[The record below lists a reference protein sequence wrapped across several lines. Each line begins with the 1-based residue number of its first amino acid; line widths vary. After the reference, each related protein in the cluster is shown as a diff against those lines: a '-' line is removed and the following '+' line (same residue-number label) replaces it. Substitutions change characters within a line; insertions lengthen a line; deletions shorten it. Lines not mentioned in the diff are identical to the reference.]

1 MPRFV
6 IIDNWLDRIGGHN
19 YQYAVAVLQAAAAE
33 GWKPI
38 LATAQA
44 FNAVDDFP
52 AEWQIRPLFRYTWNR
67 THTIGVDGKRNQ
79 PIDLKGQQLLH
90 PTVKRGFSKYFTSLA
105 GRFNILKQR
114 GRQRRIEAF
123 CSACKKLFDEIGLCA
138 EDLIFLPS
146 VSEFDFLGF
155 VRFLATT
162 PSSQKVDWHVQ
173 FHYDIFDGRPP
184 DYATQ
189 HGRKELLQQQFFNA
203 LSCIPRHRLHFY
215 ATTPQV
221 ADQYNRLQIGPFQ
234 PLPYPISDPSLGP
247 EVSGKQKHTPLRV
260 TMAGG
265 IRREKGKHGLTHLI
279 EQIHNQ
285 GQLKKK
291 LQLWL
296 QGKPAQISKHL
307 SNLPANTVIQGHV
320 DSNYENP
327 IVVVEHPLGRNDY
340 LTLIRRS
347 DIAILPYNNA
357 RYQAR
362 ASGVLVEML
371 AGQVPVIVPAGCW
384 LAAQISDSIYEH
396 LDSLRVSTV
405 FQQRIVGS
413 RWTSQPT
420 AEADGSRSNST
431 NTFCFGG
438 GDRHANMD
446 LHIPD
451 QASEMILSFH
461 WEESRPGYYV
471 RVQAKQM
478 DADGTELSSWETVLG
493 QRTTTGP
500 VSTLIHLD
508 PHTNRICLRLTN
520 AYHDDTITMRAS
532 EIRLLD
538 IPPNETPSAAVGLIA
553 ADMDQIPKLLYE
565 MERHYDHYSKTAADF
580 AANWRKDHAPSRTV
594 EIISTSLSQKKT
606 AHNAA

>member
-1 MPRFV
+1 MARFV

-19 YQYAVAVLQAAAAE
+19 YQYALTVLQAAATE
-33 GWKPI
+33 GWKPV

-44 FNAVDDFP
+44 FNVADDFP
-52 AEWQIRPLFRYTWNR
+52 AGWQIRPLFRYAWNR

-79 PIDLKGQQLLH
+79 PIDLKGRQLLH
-90 PTVKRGFSKYFTSLA
+90 PTAKRGFSKYFASLA
-105 GRFNILKQR
+105 GRLNIVKQR
-114 GRQRRIEAF
+114 GRQRRIDAF
-123 CSACKKLFDEIGLCA
+123 CSACTKLFDEIGLCS
-138 EDLIFLPS
+138 EDLVFLPS
-146 VSEFDFLGF
+146 VSEFDFLGL

-162 PSSQKVDWHVQ
+162 PSSQKIDWHVQ

-189 HGRKELLQQQFFNA
+189 RRRKELLQQQFFNA

-221 ADQYNRLQIGPFQ
+221 ADQYNRLQIGHFH
-234 PLPYPISDPSLGP
+234 PLPYPISDPSLGS
-247 EVSGKQKHTPLRV
+247 EMSGKQKHTPLRV

-265 IRREKGKHGLTHLI
+265 IRREKGKHGLAYLI

-285 GQLKKK
+285 DQLKKK
-291 LQLWL
+291 IQLWL

-307 SNLPANTVIQGHV
+307 SNLSANTLIQGHV

-327 IVVVEHPLGRNDY
+327 IVVVEHPLDRNDY

-371 AGQVPVIVPAGCW
+371 AAQVPVIVPAGCW
-384 LAAQISDSIYEH
+384 LAAQISDSMYEH
-396 LDSLRVSTV
+396 LDNLRVSTV
-405 FQQRIVGS
+405 CQQSIVGS
-413 RWTSQPT
+413 HWTCQPT
-420 AEADGSRSNST
+420 AETEASRSNST
-431 NTFCFGG
+431 NIFRFGG
-438 GDRHANMD
+438 DDQHAGMN

-451 QASEMILSFH
+451 HASEMILSFH

-471 RVQAKQM
+471 RLQAKQM
-478 DADGTELSSWETVLG
+478 DANGTQLSTWETVLG

-508 PHTNRICLRLTN
+508 PHANHICLRLTN
-520 AYHDDTITMRAS
+520 AYNNDTITMRDS

-553 ADMDQIPKLLYE
+553 ADMDQIPKLLCE
-565 MERHYDHYSKTAADF
+565 MERHYDHYCQTAATF
-580 AANWRKDHAPSRTV
+580 AANWRKDHSPSRTV
-594 EIISTSLSQKKT
+594 EILSTSLLQKKT

>member
-1 MPRFV
+1 MARFV

-19 YQYAVAVLQAAAAE
+19 YQYAVAVLQAAAIE

-44 FNAVDDFP
+44 FKTVDDFP
-52 AEWQIRPLFRYTWNR
+52 VGWQIRPLFRYAWNR

-79 PIDLKGQQLLH
+79 PIDLKGRQLLH
-90 PTVKRGFSKYFTSLA
+90 PTAKRGFSKYFASLA
-105 GRFNILKQR
+105 GRLNILKQR

-123 CSACKKLFDEIGLCA
+123 CSACTKLFDEIGLRS
-138 EDLIFLPS
+138 EDLVFLPS

-189 HGRKELLQQQFFNA
+189 RSRKELLQQQFFNA
-203 LSCIPRHRLHFY
+203 LSRIPRHRIHFY

-221 ADQYNRLQIGPFQ
+221 ADQYNQLQIAHFQ

-247 EVSGKQKHTPLRV
+247 GVSGKQKHTPLRV

-265 IRREKGKHGLTHLI
+265 IRREKGKHGLADLI

-285 GQLKKK
+285 GQLKQKI
-291 LQLWL
+291 QLWL
-296 QGKPAQISKHL
+296 QGKPEQISKHL
-307 SNLPANTVIQGHV
+307 SNFPTNTVIQGHV
-320 DSNYENP
+320 DSNYETP
-327 IVVVEHPLGRNDY
+327 IVVVEHPLDRKDY

-347 DIAILPYNNA
+347 DIAVLPYNNA
-357 RYQAR
+357 RYHAR

-371 AGQVPVIVPAGCW
+371 AAQVPVIVPAGCW
-384 LAAQISDSIYEH
+384 LASQISDSIYDH
-396 LDSLRVSTV
+396 LDSLRVNTV
-405 FQQRIVGS
+405 GPQKIVGA
-413 RWTSQPT
+413 RWTCLKT
-420 AEADGSRSNST
+420 AETQASQSNST

-438 GDRHANMD
+438 DDRHASID
-446 LHIPD
+446 FSIPAP
-451 QASEMILSFH
+451 ASEMILSFH

-471 RVQAKQM
+471 RLQAKQM
-478 DADGTELSSWETVLG
+478 DADGTELSDWETVLG
-493 QRTTTGP
+493 QRTTRGP
-500 VSTLIHLD
+500 VSTLIHLNPD
-508 PHTNRICLRLTN
+508 TNRIYLRLTN
-520 AYHDDTITMRAS
+520 AYHDNTIMMRDS
-532 EIRLLD
+532 EIRLLN
-538 IPPNETPSAAVGLIA
+538 IPPNETPSSAVGLVA
-553 ADMDQIPKLLYE
+553 ADMKQIPKLLCE
-565 MERHYDHYSKTAADF
+565 MERHYDHYCQTAATF
-580 AANWRKDHAPSRTV
+580 AANWHKEHAPSRTV
-594 EIISTSLSQKKT
+594 EILSTSLLQKKT